1 MTTRSKVKGERSPG
15 WAIQVGGF
23 YISHILG
30 ENLAHG
36 NYLSPEGGSPL
47 VRAYKLTL
55 SHD

>member
-36 NYLSPEGGSPL
+36 NYALAGGSPL
-47 VRAYKLTL
+47 VRAYQLTL